1 MKLRILNIIGIILII
16 VAAWLYWR
24 DIKSGREQIKAANI
38 VRMCASTP
46 LSVMG
51 LMLDS
56 TGPASNAY
64 MACST
69 DVTTN
74 IIANLLRAEPT
85 AFPSGIVEGDEYQI
99 FLLYTNRA
107 SAYLRAVRLYND
119 PSNLYV
125 GVRQPV
131 KFNEDNKPIGWG
143 YTPPALV
150 LGLGTL
156 FNDLSESNLTVLRA
170 QAPKVE
176 AAIRSGKIA
185 QPSQSEK
192 TESTK
197 KPDRTNTTHQTTTP
211 ESTRAPEAGIT
222 DKSE

>member
-1 MKLRILNIIGIILII
+1 MNKNLLNIIGIILIFG
-16 VAAWLYWR
+16 AAWLYWR
-24 DIKSGREQIKAANI
+24 DIKRGREELKAANV
-38 VRMCASTP
+38 VRMCAATP
-46 LSVMG
+46 VSAMG
-51 LMLDS
+51 LLLDS

-69 DVTTN
+69 DIATN

-85 AFPSGIVEGDEYQI
+85 AFPTGKVEGDEYQI

-131 KFNEDNKPIGWG
+131 KFNEENKPVAWG
-143 YTPPALV
+143 YTPPAIV

-156 FNDLSESNLTVLRA
+156 FNDLAEVNIPILRD
-170 QAPKVE
+170 QAPKLE
-176 AAIRSGKIA
+176 EAIRSGKIA
-185 QPSQSEK
+185 PPTQPEDADEPEDAA
-192 TESTK
+192 T
-197 KPDRTNTTHQTTTP
+197 TNAGEP
-211 ESTRAPEAGIT
+211 E
-222 DKSE
+222 